1 MPGEHLGND
10 TDISSLLLGVLT
22 LVNVKCHN
30 CGDAQVWQGNSNF
43 VYEESGAQRGGTTCL
58 GAQNYLL
65 VDLGLVPVS
74 RVCLGMFPLLLLL

>member
-58 GAQNYLL
+58 GAQR
-65 VDLGLVPVS
+65 GGTTCLVPVS